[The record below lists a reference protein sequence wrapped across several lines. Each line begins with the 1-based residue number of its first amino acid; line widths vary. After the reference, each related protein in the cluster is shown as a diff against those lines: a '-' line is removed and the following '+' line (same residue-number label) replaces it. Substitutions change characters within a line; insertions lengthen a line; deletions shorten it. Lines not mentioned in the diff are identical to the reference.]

1 MGFVNGNEIEDE
13 DYYLEINICI
23 NVFDLNR
30 LINNI
35 DAEFFFFTF
44 NFKSNSFIFTFKCN
58 ESGNIYINLYI
69 FYQN

>member
-1 MGFVNGNEIEDE
+1 MGFVNGNDIEDE

-35 DAEFFFFTF
+35 DDD
-44 NFKSNSFIFTFKCN
+44 NWK
-58 ESGNIYINLYI
+58 L
-69 FYQN
+69 FYLQLQK